1 MLPNSF
7 YKANHTL
14 IPKPDKDIIK
24 KKKKKKLPSNIFD
37 KHKCKNPL
45 QSISSQTSNHNHET
59 ATGTTNYRHT
69 RTQERKGQRTPVSAR
84 PGQDAKASHEGK
96 NTSFITGRENHLKHL
111 SLIQTN

>member
-37 KHKCKNPL
+37 KHKCKNP
-45 QSISSQTSNHNHET
+45 QQ
-59 ATGTTNYRHT
+59 
-69 RTQERKGQRTPVSAR
+69 
-84 PGQDAKASHEGK
+84 
-96 NTSFITGRENHLKHL
+96 NTSK
-111 SLIQTN
+111 